1 MLSVAIYGAAE
12 RLELPKFKFDVFQS
26 SGTGGD

>member
-1 MLSVAIYGAAE
+1 MVRTE
-12 RLELPKFKFDVFQS
+12 RLKLPEFKFDVFQS